1 VTGLSSPNNSTKRGL
16 RHSLLSLKHLDRVE
30 EYFFFVIL
38 NKLDRTEHY
47 VVQRYMHKPYL
58 IDDLKFDLRIFVL
71 LVGVNPLR
79 AFIYKEGM
87 ARFAVEQ
94 YCSPNIGNLKNLYMH
109 LTNYA
114 INKDHEDYE
123 EGDGSNTGHKRYM
136 SYIFDHLDENE
147 GPNKVWENIKDL
159 INKALI
165 TVQPSLSHAYRT

>member
-1 VTGLSSPNNSTKRGL
+1 MPSLNNSTKREQ
-16 RHSLLSLKHLDRVE
+16 RHLFVSLKRPDKVKGS
-30 EYFFFVIL
+30 FFSVII
-38 NKLDRTEHY
+38 NKLDKNEHY
-47 VVQRYMHKPYL
+47 VVQRYLHKPYL
-58 IDDLKFDLRIFVL
+58 IDDLKFDLRIYVL

-87 ARFAVEQ
+87 ARFSVEQ

-123 EGDGSNTGHKRYM
+123 EGDANNTGHKRYM
-136 SYIFDHLDENE
+136 SYIFDYLEENE
-147 GPNKVWENIKDL
+147 GPNKVWENIKDV
-159 INKALI
+159 INKSLI